1 MKKIKKTMWN
11 MKEEINKVM
20 ETLKNNQSK
29 IGNTISLRKISIES
43 FMTEWRTWKTEY
55 QESKT

>member
-1 MKKIKKTMWN
+1 

-43 FMTEWRTWKTEY
+43 FMTEWCTWKTEY